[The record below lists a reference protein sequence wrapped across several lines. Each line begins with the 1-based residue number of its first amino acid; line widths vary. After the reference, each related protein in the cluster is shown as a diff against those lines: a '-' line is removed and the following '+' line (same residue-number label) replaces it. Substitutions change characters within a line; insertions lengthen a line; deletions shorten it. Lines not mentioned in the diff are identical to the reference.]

1 MKKIQLILFALIL
14 IIFIPIYAQ
23 VGFGTNSPNIA
34 AKLDIASTN
43 KGFIP
48 PRMSLA
54 QRDAIASPAVG
65 LMIWCSNCC
74 QNGEAQIYNGT
85 SWTNI
90 IGGVTCAATYVSI
103 CSQNWAPKNLDV
115 DRYRN
120 GDPIPQVTN
129 FAAWAALT
137 TGAYCYYDNDSATY
151 ASTYGKLYNWYALND
166 PRGLAPVGWHI
177 PSDVEWSTLTNCLGG
192 ESIAGGPMKE
202 TGLTHWLAPNTGA
215 TNSSGFTGLPGGFRG
230 LNGSFG
236 NVGNF
241 GYWWS
246 STEFNT
252 SNAWLRYLSY
262 NDGSINRYSNDKNY
276 GFSVRCLRD

>member
-14 IIFIPIYAQ
+14 IIYIPIYAQ

-48 PRMSLA
+48 PRMTTT

-192 ESIAGGPMKE
+192 ESIAGGAMKE
-202 TGLTHWLAPNTGA
+202 TGITHWLDPNNGA
-215 TNSSGFTGLPGGFRG
+215 TNSSGFTALPGGSR
-230 LNGSFG
+230 
-236 NVGNF
+236 NF
-241 GYWWS
+241 ISNFILIGEEANFWS
-246 STEFNT
+246 SD
-252 SNAWLRYLSY
+252 AGGPDWAYDHYLVNWAEGEVGISY
-262 NDGSINRYSNDKNY
+262 SKKN
-276 GFSVRCLRD
+276 GASVRCIKD